1 MIMIEYLY
9 KIQKRGGEQMN
20 KSTVGMNIKKY
31 RKLKKLK
38 QKELAEMIGYT
49 ESSISKY
56 EQGLIQIPNTVI
68 DLISK
73 ALDVS
78 PLEILG
84 ADEWELE
91 FNVNGKLSEEV
102 KTIEA
107 VQSLFGKDAVQL
119 LQYFM
124 QLNDIGKQKALENVE
139 DLTLIPRYIKKES
152 PDDCNH

>member
-1 MIMIEYLY
+1 MDKYII
-9 KIQKRGGEQMN
+9 
-20 KSTVGMNIKKY
+20 GMNIKKY

-84 ADEWELE
+84 ADEWGGETDVIDLSKIPTSDLLAE
-91 FNVNGKLSEEV
+91 IERRCKL
-102 KTIEA
+102 
-107 VQSLFGKDAVQL
+107 
-119 LQYFM
+119 
-124 QLNDIGKQKALENVE
+124 
-139 DLTLIPRYIKKES
+139 
-152 PDDCNH
+152 

>member
-1 MIMIEYLY
+1 MDKYII
-9 KIQKRGGEQMN
+9 
-20 KSTVGMNIKKY
+20 GMNIKKY

-84 ADEWELE
+84 VDEWGGETDVIDLSKIPTSDLLAE
-91 FNVNGKLSEEV
+91 IERRCKL
-102 KTIEA
+102 
-107 VQSLFGKDAVQL
+107 
-119 LQYFM
+119 
-124 QLNDIGKQKALENVE
+124 
-139 DLTLIPRYIKKES
+139 
-152 PDDCNH
+152 